1 MKKDAQ
7 LHKWLLLAAG
17 LLAVGFLIQ
26 VGVDYYRYQDSL
38 NSAPFRVFVLARA
51 LEYLLP
57 GLLCLLA
64 GLFLRKRAVPAA
76 AENVAESGSGRRKG

>member
-26 VGVDYYRYQDSL
+26 VGVDYYRYQSSL
-38 NSAPFRVFVLARA
+38 NSAPFQVFVLARA

-57 GLLCLLA
+57 GLLGLLA
-64 GLFLRKRAVPAA
+64 GLFLRKRAALTA
-76 AENVAESGSGRRKG
+76 AEGVAVGVKFK

>member
-1 MKKDAQ
+1 MKKDAP
-7 LHKWLLLAAG
+7 LYKWLLLAAV
-17 LLAVGFLIQ
+17 LLALGFLAQ
-26 VGVDYYRYQDSL
+26 VAVDYYRYQSSL

-64 GLFLRKRAVPAA
+64 GLFLRKRAALTA
-76 AENVAESGSGRRKG
+76 AEGVAESGSGRQKG